1 MHRRIRSSAVVVAL
15 TAVATLL
22 GGCGGP
28 AEQEEQGGSI
38 TFWTPQST
46 PERVAAQEAVAA
58 RFTEESGIE
67 VDVVPLAAADQ
78 DQALVTGAAS
88 GEVPDVI
95 LAGASQITS
104 WQAQGLL
111 DTDVVQLAMDALDPT
126 TFNQSALDAVTVQAE
141 EGATE
146 EGTEGG
152 TVAAVPSD
160 GWVHLIAYRTDLLE
174 EAGVEVPTTV
184 PELAEA
190 ATTVKEELD
199 VTGIALGTQSG
210 TASGTEGIE
219 SVFQSAG
226 CQLVSDGEVTIDAPE
241 CTEAAQHFKELRDS
255 SVAGDYDVESARAA
269 YMAGDAAMLLFSTHI
284 LDELANLDEAVPP
297 SCEQC
302 ADDPAFL
309 AENSGFI
316 TVLKP
321 SHGSSSGSAPS
332 PAQFGATLAYAVPAH
347 ANSEEARQYIEY
359 VMSEG
364 YADTLAVATE
374 GRLPLRTGTP
384 ESPTEY
390 LDAWGGLG
398 FGPKVES
405 SVAEVYGDELVD
417 AMGDGMAAV
426 SRWGQGTPDATLAG
440 LVATQ
445 GTLAQQLDPLYRG
458 TAPAEVTEQ
467 MAAEVAV
474 LQQVQ

>member
-1 MHRRIRSSAVVVAL
+1 MHRRIRPSVAVVAL
-15 TAVATLL
+15 TATAALL
-22 GGCGGP
+22 AACGAP
-28 AEQEEQGGSI
+28 AEEQAGSI

-46 PERVAAQEAVAA
+46 PERVAAQEAVAE
-58 RFTEESGIE
+58 RFTQETGIE

-95 LAGASQITS
+95 LAGASQVTS
-104 WQAQGLL
+104 WQSQGLL
-111 DTDVVQLAMDALDPT
+111 DTDVVQETLDTLDPA
-126 TFNQSALDAVTVQAE
+126 TFNENALGAVTVQDADTGE
-141 EGATE
+141 S
-146 EGTEGG
+146 

-160 GWVHLIAYRTDLLE
+160 GCVHLIAYRTDLLE

-184 PELAEA
+184 AELAQA
-190 ATTVKEELD
+190 ATAVKEELD

-219 SVFQSAG
+219 SIFQSAG
-226 CQLVSDGEVTIDAPE
+226 CRLVSDGEVTIDSPE
-241 CTEAAQHFKELRDS
+241 CTEAAGLFKELRDS

-269 YMAGDAAMLLFSTHI
+269 YLAGDAAMLLFSTHI

-302 ADDPAFL
+302 ADDPEFL
-309 AENSGFI
+309 AKHSGFI
-316 TVLKP
+316 TVLEP
-321 SHGSSSGSAPS
+321 PGASAS
-332 PAQFGATLAYAVPAH
+332 AADDAAPAQFGATLAYAVPAR
-347 ANSEEARQYIEY
+347 ANAYEARQYVEF
-359 VMSEG
+359 VLGEG

-405 SVAEVYGDELVD
+405 SVAEVYGDDLVT
-417 AMGDGMAAV
+417 AMGEGMAAV
-426 SRWGQGTPDATLAG
+426 ARWGQGTPDATLAG

-458 TAPAEVTEQ
+458 TDPADVTGQ
-467 MAAEVAV
+467 MAADVTA
-474 LQQVQ
+474 LQQDQ

>member
-15 TAVATLL
+15 TAAATLL
-22 GGCGGP
+22 AACGP
-28 AEQEEQGGSI
+28 SAEQEGPADAI

-58 RFTEESGIE
+58 RFTEETGIE

-95 LAGASQITS
+95 LAGSSQITS

-111 DTDVVQLAMDALDPT
+111 DTDVVQEAMDTLDPT
-126 TFNQSALDAVTVQAE
+126 TFNDNALGAVTVQDD
-141 EGATE
+141 G
-146 EGTEGG
+146 GNG

-184 PELAEA
+184 AELAEA
-190 ATTVKEELD
+190 ATTVKDELD
-199 VTGIALGTQSG
+199 ITGIALGTQSG

-219 SVFQSAG
+219 SIFQSAG
-226 CQLVSDGEVTIDAPE
+226 CELVADGAVTIDSPE
-241 CTEAAQHFKELRDS
+241 CAQAAGHFKELRDS

-269 YMAGDAAMLLFSTHI
+269 YLAGDAAMLLFSTHI

-302 ADDPAFL
+302 ADDPEFL
-309 AENSGFI
+309 AEQSGFI
-316 TVLKP
+316 TVLDE
-321 SHGSSSGSAPS
+321 SH
-332 PAQFGATLAYAVPAH
+332 PAQFGATLAYAVPAR
-347 ANSEEARQYIEY
+347 ANADEARQYIEY
-359 VMSEG
+359 VLGEG

-384 ESPTEY
+384 ENPTEY

-398 FGPKVES
+398 FGPEVES
-405 SVAEVYGDELVD
+405 SVAEVYGDDLVT
-417 AMGDGMAAV
+417 AMGEGMAAV

-458 TAPAEVTEQ
+458 TDPAEVTQQ
-467 MAAEVAV
+467 MAAEVTA
-474 LQQVQ
+474 LQQDQ

>member
-15 TAVATLL
+15 ASAAVLL
-22 GGCGGP
+22 SACGGP
-28 AEQEEQGGSI
+28 ADEDQSGPL

-46 PERVAAQEAVAA
+46 PDRVAAQEAVAA
-58 RFTEESGIE
+58 RFTEETGIE

-88 GEVPDVI
+88 GDVPDVI
-95 LAGASQITS
+95 LAGSSQVTS

-111 DTDVVQLAMDALDPT
+111 DTDVAQKVVDALDPG
-126 TFNQSALDAVTVQAE
+126 TFNQNALGAVTVDE
-141 EGATE
+141 
-146 EGTEGG
+146 

-160 GWVHLIAYRTDLLE
+160 GWVHVIAYRTDLLE

-184 PELAEA
+184 AELAEA
-190 ATTVKEELD
+190 ATTVEEELN
-199 VTGIALGTQSG
+199 VTGIALGTQPG

-219 SVFQSAG
+219 SIFQSAG
-226 CQLVSDGEVTIDAPE
+226 CRLVSDGVVTIDSPE
-241 CTEAAQHFKELRDS
+241 CAEAAGYFKELRDS
-255 SVAGDYDVESARAA
+255 SVAGDHDVESARAA
-269 YMAGDAAMLLFSTHI
+269 YLAGDAAMLLFSTHV
-284 LDELANLDEAVPP
+284 LDELANLDDAVPP
-297 SCEQC
+297 SCAEC

-309 AENSGFI
+309 AEHSGFI
-316 TVLKP
+316 TVLEP
-321 SHGSSSGSAPS
+321 PPGAAQDA
-332 PAQFGATLAYAVPAH
+332 AQFGATLAYAVPAH
-347 ANSEEARQYIEY
+347 AAADEARQYIEY

-364 YADTLAVATE
+364 YTDTLAVATE

-384 ESPTEY
+384 ENPTEY

-405 SVAEVYGDELVD
+405 SVAEVYGDDLVT
-417 AMGDGMAAV
+417 AMGDGMEAV

-445 GTLAQQLDPLYRG
+445 GTLAQQLGLLYQG
-458 TAPAEVTEQ
+458 TGPADVTRQ
-467 MAAEVAV
+467 MAAEVTA
-474 LQQVQ
+474 LQQDQ

>member
-15 TAVATLL
+15 TAAATLL
-22 GGCGGP
+22 AACGPSAEQEGP
-28 AEQEEQGGSI
+28 AEAI

-58 RFTEESGIE
+58 RFTEETGIE

-111 DTDVVQLAMDALDPT
+111 DTDVVQEAMDTLDPA
-126 TFNQSALDAVTVQAE
+126 TFNENALGAVTVQTD
-141 EGATE
+141 GQS
-146 EGTEGG
+146 

-174 EAGVEVPTTV
+174 EAGVEVPTSV
-184 PELAEA
+184 AELAEA
-190 ATTVKEELD
+190 ATTVEDELGI
-199 VTGIALGTQSG
+199 TGIALGTQSG

-219 SVFQSAG
+219 SIFQSAG
-226 CQLVSDGEVTIDAPE
+226 CELVSDGEVTIDSSE
-241 CTEAAQHFKELRDS
+241 CTEAAGYFKELRDS

-302 ADDPAFL
+302 ADEPAFL
-309 AENSGFI
+309 AENSDFI
-316 TVLKP
+316 TVLDE
-321 SHGSSSGSAPS
+321 SH
-332 PAQFGATLAYAVPAH
+332 PAQFGATLAYAVPAR
-347 ANSEEARQYIEY
+347 ANADEARQYIEF
-359 VMSEG
+359 VMGEG

-384 ESPTEY
+384 ENPTEF

-405 SVAEVYGDELVD
+405 SVAEVYGDDLVT
-417 AMGDGMAAV
+417 AMGEGMAAV

-458 TAPAEVTEQ
+458 TDPAEVTQQ
-467 MAAEVAV
+467 MAAEVTA
-474 LQQVQ
+474 LQQDQ

>member
-1 MHRRIRSSAVVVAL
+1 MHRRIRSSAVVAL
-15 TAVATLL
+15 GTAALL
-22 GGCGGP
+22 AACGAP
-28 AEQEEQGGSI
+28 AEEPADAI

-46 PERVAAQEAVAA
+46 PERVAAQEAVAE
-58 RFTEESGIE
+58 RFTRETGIE

-95 LAGASQITS
+95 LAGASQVTS

-111 DTDVVQLAMDALDPT
+111 DTDVVQDVMGTLDEA
-126 TFNQSALDAVTVQAE
+126 TFNENALAAVTVTD
-141 EGATE
+141 GDT
-146 EGTEGG
+146 GTS
-152 TVAAVPSD
+152 TLAAVPSD
-160 GWVHLIAYRTDLLE
+160 GWVHLVAYRTDLLE

-190 ATTVKEELD
+190 ATAVKRELGI
-199 VTGIALGTQSG
+199 TGIALGTQAG

-219 SVFQSAG
+219 SIFQSAG
-226 CQLVSDGEVTIDAPE
+226 CRLVSDGAVTIDSPE
-241 CTEAAQHFKELRDS
+241 CAEAAGYFKELRDS

-269 YMAGDAAMLLFSTHI
+269 YLAGDAAMLLFSTHI

-297 SCEQC
+297 TCEQC
-302 ADDPAFL
+302 ADDPEFL
-309 AENSGFI
+309 ARTSGFI
-316 TVLKP
+316 TVLDP
-321 SHGSSSGSAPS
+321 AHGTAD
-332 PAQFGATLAYAVPAH
+332 PAQFGATLAYAVPARAH
-347 ANSEEARQYIEY
+347 GEEARRYIEY
-359 VMSEG
+359 VLDEG

-384 ESPTEY
+384 ENPTEF

-405 SVAEVYGDELVD
+405 SVAEVYGDDLVT
-417 AMGDGMAAV
+417 AMGDGMTAV

-445 GTLAQQLDPLYRG
+445 GTLAQQLEPLYQG
-458 TAPAEVTEQ
+458 TDPAEVTRR
-467 MAAEVAV
+467 MAAEVTA
-474 LQQVQ
+474 LQQDQ

>member
-1 MHRRIRSSAVVVAL
+1 MPRRIRSSAVVVAL
-15 TAVATLL
+15 SSAVALL
-22 GGCGGP
+22 AACGGS
-28 AEQEEQGGSI
+28 AEQEQAEAI

-46 PERVAAQEAVAA
+46 PERVAAQEAVAE
-58 RFTEESGIE
+58 RFTEETGIA

-95 LAGASQITS
+95 LASASQVTS

-111 DTDVVQLAMDALDPT
+111 DTDVVQEAMDTLDPA
-126 TFNQSALDAVTVQAE
+126 TFNENALGAVTVQDD
-141 EGATE
+141 G
-146 EGTEGG
+146 GTE

-160 GWVHLIAYRTDLLE
+160 GWVHLIAYRADLLE

-190 ATTVKEELD
+190 ATTVERELD
-199 VTGIALGTQSG
+199 VTGLALGTQSG

-219 SVFQSAG
+219 SIFQSAG
-226 CQLVSDGEVTIDAPE
+226 CQLVSDGEVAIDSPE
-241 CTEAAQHFKELRDS
+241 CTEAAGYFKGLRDS

-269 YMAGDAAMLLFSTHI
+269 YLAGDAAMLLFSTHI

-297 SCEQC
+297 TCRQC

-316 TVLKP
+316 TVLEP
-321 SHGSSSGSAPS
+321 SGGAASGSAQE

-347 ANSEEARQYIEY
+347 ANSDEARQYIEY

-384 ESPTEY
+384 ENPAEY
-390 LDAWGGLG
+390 LDAWGDLG

-405 SVAEVYGDELVD
+405 SVAEVYGDDLVT

-445 GTLAQQLDPLYRG
+445 GTLAQQLDPLYQG
-458 TAPAEVTEQ
+458 TDPAEVTRQ
-467 MAAEVAV
+467 MADEVTA
-474 LQQVQ
+474 LQQDQ

>member
-15 TAVATLL
+15 TAAATLL
-22 GGCGGP
+22 AACGGP
-28 AEQEEQGGSI
+28 SEQDEQTDSI

-58 RFTEESGIE
+58 RFTEESGIQ

-111 DTDVVQLAMDALDPT
+111 DTDVVELAMDALDPS
-126 TFNQSALDAVTVQAE
+126 TFNENALGAVTVD
-141 EGATE
+141 
-146 EGTEGG
+146 GTP
-152 TVAAVPSD
+152 AAVPSD
-160 GWVHLIAYRTDLLE
+160 GWVHLIAYRTDLLD

-190 ATTVKEELD
+190 ATTVKKELD
-199 VTGIALGTQSG
+199 ITGIALGTQSG

-226 CQLVSDGEVTIDAPE
+226 CELVSDGEVTIDSPE
-241 CTEAAQHFKELRDS
+241 CTEAAGYFKKLRDS

-269 YMAGDAAMLLFSTHI
+269 YLAGDAAMLLFSTHI

-297 SCEQC
+297 SCPQC
-302 ADDPAFL
+302 TDDPTFL
-309 AENSGFI
+309 AESSDFI
-316 TVLKP
+316 TVLEP
-321 SHGSSSGSAPS
+321 SGSAS
-332 PAQFGATLAYAVPAH
+332 EPAQFGATLAYAVPAH
-347 ANSEEARQYIEY
+347 ADSEEARQYIEY

-390 LDAWGGLG
+390 LDSWGDLG

-405 SVAEVYGDELVD
+405 SVAEVYGDDLVT

-458 TAPAEVTEQ
+458 TDPAEVTQQ
-467 MAAEVAV
+467 MAAEVTA
-474 LQQVQ
+474 LQQDQ

>member
-22 GGCGGP
+22 ASCGGS
-28 AEQEEQGGSI
+28 AEQDQQGESI

-58 RFTEESGIE
+58 RFTEESGIA

-111 DTDVVQLAMDALDPT
+111 DTDVVQLAMDALDPA
-126 TFNQSALDAVTVQAE
+126 TFNQNALGAVTVQGE
-141 EGATE
+141 EGAA
-146 EGTEGG
+146 GG

-219 SVFQSAG
+219 SIFQSAG

-241 CTEAAQHFKELRDS
+241 CTEAARHFKELRDS

-269 YMAGDAAMLLFSTHI
+269 YMGGDAAMLLFSTHI

-297 SCEQC
+297 SCDQC

-316 TVLKP
+316 TVLEP
-321 SHGSSSGSAPS
+321 SSGSSSDTAQS

-347 ANSEEARQYIEY
+347 ADSEAARQYIEY

-390 LDAWGGLG
+390 LDAWGDLG

-405 SVAEVYGDELVD
+405 SVAEVYGDDLVT

-458 TAPAEVTEQ
+458 TDPAEVTQQ
-467 MAAEVAV
+467 MAAEVTA
-474 LQQVQ
+474 LQQDQ

>member
-1 MHRRIRSSAVVVAL
+1 MQRRIRSSAVVVAL
-15 TAVATLL
+15 TAAAAALL
-22 GGCGGP
+22 AACGP
-28 AEQEEQGGSI
+28 SAEQEGRAEAI

-58 RFTEESGIE
+58 RFTEETGIE
-67 VDVVPLAAADQ
+67 VDVIPLAAADQ

-111 DTDVVQLAMDALDPT
+111 DTDVVQEVMNTLDPA
-126 TFNQSALDAVTVQAE
+126 TFNENALDAVTVQDD
-141 EGATE
+141 
-146 EGTEGG
+146 GG
-152 TVAAVPSD
+152 GSTVAAVPSD

-174 EAGVEVPTTV
+174 EAGVGVPTTV
-184 PELAEA
+184 AELAEA
-190 ATTVKEELD
+190 ATTVKDELD
-199 VTGIALGTQSG
+199 ITGIALGTQSG

-219 SVFQSAG
+219 SIFQSAG
-226 CQLVSDGEVTIDAPE
+226 CELVSDGEVTIDSPE
-241 CTEAAQHFKELRDS
+241 CTEAAGYFKELRDS

-269 YMAGDAAMLLFSTHI
+269 YLAGDAAMLLFSTHI

-309 AENSGFI
+309 AESSGFI
-316 TVLKP
+316 TVLDPP
-321 SHGSSSGSAPS
+321 SGTDDG

-347 ANSEEARQYIEY
+347 ADADGARQYIEY
-359 VMSEG
+359 VMGEG

-384 ESPTEY
+384 ENPTEY
-390 LDAWGGLG
+390 LDTWGGLG

-405 SVAEVYGDELVD
+405 SVAEVYGDDLVT
-417 AMGDGMAAV
+417 AMGEGMAAV

-458 TAPAEVTEQ
+458 TDPAEVTQQ
-467 MAAEVAV
+467 MAAEVTA
-474 LQQVQ
+474 LQQDQ